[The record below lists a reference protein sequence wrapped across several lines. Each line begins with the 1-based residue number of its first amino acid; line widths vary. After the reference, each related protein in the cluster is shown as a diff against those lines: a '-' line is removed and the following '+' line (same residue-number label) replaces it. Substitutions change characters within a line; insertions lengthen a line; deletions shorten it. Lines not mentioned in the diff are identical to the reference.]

1 MEHLKTESNL
11 QDTGH
16 HQVKQNNWVRVAS
29 KALKQEQEI
38 IAGKVS
44 AEFGDEKKPRDVFQA
59 SLTGD
64 GEEHAV
70 YKPGGITNNSTPQF
84 AKLVFNLMQQRDQ
97 EKGTPLFKAN
107 LKERQLEFKEHIKT
121 TQEVIKEQTKEY
133 VEFDEMDEEERKA
146 HLRSI
151 MAKVSARLQEK
162 GKQQATAANVFSDA
176 LTKLGKKTPL
186 QRDDTT
192 SIESM
197 ASSWRA
203 KAKKS
208 KPAINPYVVAMSVNK
223 FKNIKKVVEEEKQ
236 QVSVFKDLTI
246 PISNLN
252 YLDTTIISITTFYT
266 RRSSTSTTR
275 RLSTSTTTT
284 TTITYLRFGT
294 LKSKNYIN

>member
-1 MEHLKTESNL
+1 MEHPQTESNL
-11 QDTGH
+11 QDIGH
-16 HQVKQNNWVRVAS
+16 HQVNQNNWTILAS
-29 KALKQEQEI
+29 KAVKQEQDN

-44 AEFGDEKKPRDVFQA
+44 TEFADKKKPSYVFQE
-59 SLTGD
+59 SLTED

-70 YKPGGITNNSTPQF
+70 FKPGGITNNSTPQF

-97 EKGTPLFKAN
+97 QKGASSFKTN
-107 LKERQLEFKEHIKT
+107 LKERQLDFKEHIKT

-192 SIESM
+192 TSVESM
-197 ASSWRA
+197 ASSWYA
-203 KAKKS
+203 KTKKS
-208 KPAINPYVVAMSVNK
+208 KTSANPYVVAMSVSK
-223 FKNIKKVVEEEKQ
+223 FKNMKKVVEEEEKE
-236 QVSVFKDLTI
+236 QVSVFNDLTMA
-246 PISNLN
+246 
-252 YLDTTIISITTFYT
+252 ISILKLFRYNNHFKHF
-266 RRSSTSTTR
+266 
-275 RLSTSTTTT
+275 LQYQKIINFIYHYHHIFKILYFKNQ
-284 TTITYLRFGT
+284 TI
-294 LKSKNYIN
+294 YIN